1 MPSSQTLNDLET
13 QARDEPSEVVY
24 DTPFNVT
31 GNTPIGF
38 GKFRGKPHNDLLL
51 SDNAKYAKWMIDQG
65 EGFRYSSSRA
75 WLMKAMDRKKLTKAQ
90 FEALKVKPLE
100 KCSTE
105 EIDQYFQYLKM

>member
-1 MPSSQTLNDLET
+1 MPSSQTLNALNDLET
-13 QARDEPSEVVY
+13 QDVEVVY

-31 GNTPIGF
+31 SNTPIGF
-38 GKFRGKPHNDLLL
+38 GKLKGKPHNDLLL
-51 SDNAKYAKWMIDQG
+51 SDNAKYAKWIIDQG
-65 EGFRYSSSRA
+65 EEFRYSSTRD

-105 EIDQYFQYLKM
+105 EIDQYFEYLKM